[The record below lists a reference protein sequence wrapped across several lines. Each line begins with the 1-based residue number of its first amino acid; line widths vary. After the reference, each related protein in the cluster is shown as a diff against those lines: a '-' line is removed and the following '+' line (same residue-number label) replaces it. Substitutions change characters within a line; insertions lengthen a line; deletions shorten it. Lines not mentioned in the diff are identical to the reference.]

1 MWYMIQVLLYKEA
14 DIDDG
19 ALDEDEDEDT
29 DTTISS
35 VLSRV
40 VDDDD
45 ENVVD
50 DDEDED
56 EVDVD
61 DVIDGEDDS
70 EVVEIDTISSFQL
83 LSKGRGYVT
92 LKVLARQL

>member
-1 MWYMIQVLLYKEA
+1 MLLYKEA

-45 ENVVD
+45 ENALD

-92 LKVLARQL
+92 LKVLC

>member
-1 MWYMIQVLLYKEA
+1 MLLYKEA

-29 DTTISS
+29 DTIISS

-45 ENVVD
+45 ENAVD
-50 DDEDED
+50 DDEDEVDED

-92 LKVLARQL
+92 LKVLC